1 MSSVNDNFLVINEER
16 IGANGVDLNIKE
28 WKMSVD
34 ECLSF
39 FKDKTIMHLSDYIEK
54 YDNEIKNKREKDN
67 IVITCTVVNVPYQAR
82 QINNEKFVFWDVSD
96 LKETQCRLY
105 LSGEACEKHEHEK
118 EGVVIALINP
128 FIKDKDP
135 QYYDSRMMEIS
146 KKEEIRILGQI
157 DGLDKC
163 KGKTR
168 KGLPCKMVVYIPLQG
183 NYCKYHLKQDRKKN
197 KKKKEEVEKENAGE
211 TDSTTDAVKS
221 GEGTPKEKKEKPHSK
236 KADAKEKKKKR
247 AEEGEDSDV
256 NKTKESVAEG
266 DEYFDVDSI
275 IGKFT
280 AKDVKDK
287 KKKTIMVNE
296 RIKELDDYV
305 KLHNKSTS
313 VVEHAEVVT
322 TETTEEKAKAKGP
335 PHKTEDVIA
344 AQCPELLHLIQKSN
358 MGKESEEKV
367 KTAEEVETE
376 KAKQMSVEEKRKL
389 RFEKFVNKLTELYK
403 SKDPESAAKLAK
415 GLIYTTNNFN
425 FHLRHIADSNIF
437 ELCYKLMDHRSEEV
451 AIAALKFKRRINKEY
466 IDYLK
471 RKKRMAT
478 SSSTNQSAPLSQTS
492 EGDKVDTKEPVKNEQ
507 P

>member
-16 IGANGVDLNIKE
+16 IRANDVDLNIKE

-39 FKDKTIMHLSDYIEK
+39 FRDKTIMPLSDYIEK
-54 YDNEIKNKREKDN
+54 YDNEIKNKREKEN
-67 IVITCTVVNVPYQAR
+67 IVIMCTVVNVPYQSR
-82 QINNEKFVFWDVSD
+82 KINDEKFIFWDVSD
-96 LKETQCRLY
+96 LKETQSRLY
-105 LSGEACEKHEHEK
+105 LSGEACEEHEHEK

-146 KKEEIRILGQI
+146 TKEEIKILGHI

-163 KGKTR
+163 KGTTR
-168 KGLPCKMVVYIPLQG
+168 KGHPCKMVVYIPLQG

-197 KKKKEEVEKENAGE
+197 KKKKDVSKESAGE
-211 TDSTTDAVKS
+211 TGGTTDATKS
-221 GEGTPKEKKEKPHSK
+221 GEGTPKEKKEKSHSK
-236 KADAKEKKKKR
+236 KTDAKEKKKKGG
-247 AEEGEDSDV
+247 EEKEDSDV
-256 NKTKESVAEG
+256 NKTKESIPEG
-266 DEYFDVDSI
+266 DEYFDVESI

-305 KLHNKSTS
+305 KLHNTS
-313 VVEHAEVVT
+313 ASIVDSSEVTT
-322 TETTEEKAKAKGP
+322 TETTKEKEKEKVKGP
-335 PHKTEDVIA
+335 PLKTEDVIA

-358 MGKESEEKV
+358 LGKEPEEKL
-367 KTAEEVETE
+367 KTEEEIKQE
-376 KAKQMSVEEKRKL
+376 KEKEMSVEEKRKL

-471 RKKRMAT
+471 RKKRMV
-478 SSSTNQSAPLSQTS
+478 SNNSTNQSTPPSQTS
-492 EGDKVDTKEPVKNEQ
+492 EDGEVKTKEPVQNE
-507 P
+507 

>member
-1 MSSVNDNFLVINEER
+1 MSSVDQNFLVINEER
-16 IGANGVDLNIKE
+16 IRANDVDLNIKE
-28 WKMSVD
+28 WKLSVD

-39 FKDKTIMHLSDYIEK
+39 FRDKTIMHLSDYIEK

-82 QINNEKFVFWDVSD
+82 KINDEKFVFWDVSD
-96 LKETQCRLY
+96 LKETQSRLY
-105 LSGEACEKHEHEK
+105 LSGEACEEHEHEK

-146 KKEEIRILGQI
+146 KKEEIKILGLI

-163 KGKTR
+163 KGTTR
-168 KGLPCKMVVYIPLQG
+168 KGHPCKMVVYIPLQG

-197 KKKKEEVEKENAGE
+197 KKKKGEVAKESAGE

-221 GEGTPKEKKEKPHSK
+221 GGTPREKKEKPHSK
-236 KADAKEKKKKR
+236 KTDVKEKKKKG
-247 AEEGEDSDV
+247 AEEKEDSDV
-256 NKTKESVAEG
+256 NKSKESIPEG

-305 KLHNKSTS
+305 KLHNKSTT
-313 VVEHAEVVT
+313 VVENSEDTT
-322 TETTEEKAKAKGP
+322 TETSEEKEKVKGP
-335 PHKTEDVIA
+335 PLKTEDVIA

-358 MGKESEEKV
+358 LGKEPEEKV
-367 KTAEEVETE
+367 KTAEEVEKE
-376 KAKQMSVEEKRKL
+376 KEKEMSVEEKRKL

-403 SKDPESAAKLAK
+403 SKDPECATKLAK

-437 ELCYKLMDHRSEEV
+437 ELCYKLMDHKSEEV

-471 RKKRMAT
+471 RKKRMVANN
-478 SSSTNQSAPLSQTS
+478 STNQTAPSSQTS
-492 EGDKVDTKEPVKNEQ
+492 EGSEVKTKEPVKNE
-507 P
+507 